1 MLESA
6 ASIPAARGISS
17 MTRGI
22 VPMPVVLVVDDEPL
36 IRWSLS
42 ERLIE
47 DGYPVRQ
54 ASNGAEALAV
64 LATLDG
70 QPAIVLLDLRLPDV
84 QNLTLFR
91 KIRALRPEVPV
102 ILITAHGSAEDAEEA
117 MAEGAYRFVGKPFDV
132 AEIAALVN
140 EARRGI

>member
-1 MLESA
+1 MFMLESA

-70 QPAIVLLDLRLPDV
+70 QPAIVLR
-84 QNLTLFR
+84 
-91 KIRALRPEVPV
+91 I
-102 ILITAHGSAEDAEEA
+102 SACPTSRTSRCS
-117 MAEGAYRFVGKPFDV
+117 GRS
-132 AEIAALVN
+132 
-140 EARRGI
+140 ARSGRRCP